1 MSLHPQYITNKKGKK
16 TAVILS
22 VKEYQH
28 VIEELE
34 ELNDLRLYDEGKL
47 CEEPPISLNEY
58 VKKRKARKKNG

>member
-22 VKEYQH
+22 VKEYKR

-34 ELNDLRLYDEGKL
+34 ELHDLRLYDEGKMVQ
-47 CEEPPISLNEY
+47 EPAIPLEDY
-58 VKKRKARKKNG
+58 VKKRKAKKNG